1 LRKYFSA
8 QNAKFIDNG
17 FITLQHAI
25 CRRECRFFE
34 CCKSVLKSYHF
45 PLKKPCRV
53 YTSFK
58 IAILICFL
66 FFFFT
71 DRNPQFVC
79 KEKISSIAIISI
91 LIAFKNYIQSFDSL
105 CLCLL
110 LLFLSSFI
118 LSFFKFVFCNQARKT
133 NISSYCPSVDVCHLC
148 LYLNRIESRICFSP
162 SKNVGCIYFGKNMH
176 SIFLGEKNNNNFTQ
190 STDLTSEQ
198 IQNSNR
204 GSRLTSLMFKI
215 FFLVK
220 YGTFKMIFMSY
231 FL

>member
-1 LRKYFSA
+1 MRKYFSA

-53 YTSFK
+53 YASFK

-66 FFFFT
+66 FSFLQT
-71 DRNPQFVC
+71 
-79 KEKISSIAIISI
+79 AIH
-91 LIAFKNYIQSFDSL
+91 SL
-105 CLCLL
+105 CVRKNTFNCNYFDFDCILKLYRIVR
-110 LLFLSSFI
+110 LFVPLFTSSFPFI
-118 LSFFKFVFCNQARKT
+118 FYSFFKFVFCNRARKT

-176 SIFLGEKNNNNFTQ
+176 SIFFGEKKIT
-190 STDLTSEQ
+190 TTSRNLP
-198 IQNSNR
+198 IKLLNKSKTVIV
-204 GSRLTSLMFKI
+204 GSPLTSLMFKI
-215 FFLVK
+215 
-220 YGTFKMIFMSY
+220 IFSRVWH
-231 FL
+231 L